1 MKNEKNLTGITVVA
15 VLHVALAV
23 LVMSSSRI
31 TIFHVPETTVD
42 LVKELKEP
50 PRKVEYTDLPLEA
63 PRQPDIYVPPVP
75 DNVPQQQ
82 PSNVTARPLTDRV
95 QPSVPGPVAAA
106 DSGGDRVVPAK
117 GPVHVAAVV
126 DAANCA
132 KPDYPKNALRNGDAG
147 AVTLALLIGTDGRVA
162 DSKIEKSSGFRDLDR
177 AAQVG
182 LGLCR
187 FKPGTIDGVPQ
198 QSWTRMQYVWNLDE

>member
-1 MKNEKNLTGITVVA
+1 MKNEKNLTGVTVVA
-15 VLHVALAV
+15 ALHVALAV

-31 TIFHVPETTVD
+31 TVFHLPETTVD
-42 LVKELKEP
+42 LVKEVVEP
-50 PRKVEYTDLPLEA
+50 PRKVEYTDLPMDA

-75 DNVPQQQ
+75 DHIPQQQ
-82 PSNVTARPLTDRV
+82 SNVTARPLTDSA
-95 QPSVPGPVAAA
+95 QPSTPGPVVASADTGAA
-106 DSGGDRVVPAK
+106 RVAPARAA
-117 GPVHVAAVV
+117 VHVAAVV

-132 KPDYPKNALRNGDAG
+132 KPDYPKSALRNGDSG
-147 AVTLALLIGTDGRVA
+147 VVTLALLIGTDGRVA

-198 QSWTRMQYVWNLDE
+198 QSWTRMQYVWSLDE